1 MDSREIF
8 AESGIITSSVSD
20 GPMERTISMGRS
32 PRVGGFMT
40 FSARAGISC
49 GI

>member
-20 GPMERTISMGRS
+20 GPMGRGRFLWNVRYGS
-32 PRVGGFMT
+32 EVL
-40 FSARAGISC
+40 
-49 GI
+49 